1 MTPAEYKAAIKQLGL
16 TQHQAALWLGV
27 SKRTGQNY
35 AIKGPPLSVAMLLRQ
50 MIRFGLKPQDVANG

>member
-27 SKRTGQNY
+27 SERTGQKY
-35 AIKGPPLSVAMLLRQ
+35 AIKGPPLSVALLLRL
-50 MIRFGLKPQDVANG
+50 MIRFGLKPQDVADG